1 MNKKIIVGLMS
12 LLSIAV
18 AAQKNV
24 IDEVIWVVGDEA
36 ILRSDVENRR
46 LFMQQERQRFDG
58 DPYCFIP
65 EQIAIQKLFLTQAKI
80 DSIYADEGQV
90 IQYVDRWTN
99 MTINQMGSRE
109 KMEEYFG
116 KRLSQIKEDQKRMVR
131 DNQVMQEM
139 QKKIVGDIKLA
150 PSDVRRYFSKISADS
165 LPMIPTTVEVQ
176 IITLEPPIPLA
187 VTDEI
192 KARLRSFTDQI
203 NKGERT
209 FSSLALLYSE
219 DMASSLQG
227 GETGFMSKIE
237 LDPAFAT
244 AAFALNDPSRIS
256 NVVESE
262 YGFHIIQLIEK
273 RGDRI
278 NVRHI
283 LLRPKVSD
291 EDIKNALAKMDTLYT
306 DIQAGKISFDD
317 AATYVSFDKNT
328 RNNKGLMVNQNE
340 DVENN
345 NYGTPKFEMQEL
357 PQGVGVVIDKMEVG
371 EISKPFNIKNYQN
384 KNVVAIVKL
393 KSRINAHLA
402 NVSDDF
408 QELKMLV
415 EGRKRQ
421 EVLDEW
427 IKEKQ
432 KSTFIRIADGWR
444 ECDFQYPGW
453 IKE

>member
-1 MNKKIIVGLMS
+1 MNKKIITGLLS

-18 AAQKNV
+18 SAQKNV

-36 ILRSDVENRR
+36 ILLSDVENQR

-58 DPYCFIP
+58 DPYCTIP

-99 MTINQMGSRE
+99 MVINKMGSQE
-109 KMEEYFG
+109 KLEEYFG
-116 KRLSQIKEDQKRMVR
+116 KKLSEIKEEQKRMTR
-131 DNQVMQEM
+131 DSQVVQEM
-139 QKKIVGDIKLA
+139 QKKIVGDIKLT
-150 PSDVRRYFSKISADS
+150 PSDVRKYFSKISPDS
-165 LPMIPTTVEVQ
+165 LPMIPSTVEIE
-176 IITLEPPIPLA
+176 IITLEPPIPMA
-187 VTDEI
+187 VTDAI
-192 KARLRSFTDQI
+192 KARLREFTDQI

-209 FSSLALLYSE
+209 FSSLAVLYSE
-219 DMASSLQG
+219 DKASSLQG
-227 GETGFMSKIE
+227 GETGFMAKIE

-244 AAFALNDPSRIS
+244 AAFSLNDPNRVS
-256 NVVESE
+256 NIVESE

-291 EDIKNALAKMDTLYT
+291 DEINSALLKMDTLYN
-306 DIQAGKISFDD
+306 DIKADKISFED
-317 AATYVSFDKNT
+317 AATYFSYDKNT
-328 RNNKGLMVNQNE
+328 RNNKGLMVNQDME
-340 DVENN
+340 SN
-345 NYGTPKFEMQEL
+345 NYGTPKYEMQEL
-357 PQGVGVVIDKMEVG
+357 PQGMGVVIDKMEVG
-371 EISKPFNIKNYQN
+371 EISKPFNIQNYQN

-393 KSRINAHLA
+393 KSRVKAHQA
-402 NVSDDF
+402 NISDDF

-415 EGRKRQ
+415 ENRKRQ
-421 EVLDEW
+421 ELLGEW
-427 IKEKQ
+427 VRNKQ
-432 KSTFIRIADGWR
+432 KSTFIRISDGWR
-444 ECDFQYPGW
+444 DCDFEYPGW